1 MKGTKLA
8 LLCAICM
15 TLTIIASIGYAEDN
29 TKETSISTVETT
41 YPGLASGSL
50 GFARLEELPD
60 GILVRSGDYELKTDT
75 LDSEISKVPASL
87 QEALKKNAFFFLEQ
101 LVTKGLLLKVAQNQP
116 AHTLQDLST
125 ADEDKLLQDY
135 FHEVVS
141 KISVSDQEVVEF
153 YENNKDLCGGT
164 PLDQLKDQLKQYVLQ
179 EKQQNAVKEHIRT
192 LGQRMPIVVSTSWT
206 QEQAKL
212 ARDNP
217 VDNART
223 SGLPSLV
230 DFGASGCRPC
240 DMMTP
245 ILDDL
250 KKKFEGKLNV
260 VFVHVQE
267 EQILAARYGIQ
278 SIPVQVFFD
287 KNGKEV
293 FRHTGFFP
301 QTEIEKKLNEIGV
314 E

>member
-1 MKGTKLA
+1 
-8 LLCAICM
+8 M